1 MSVKDTVKALDV
13 LESINISDSSVFSI
27 KLNADY
33 FTISVSVVF
42 SEALLKMG
50 ITDSYAQ
57 LDFIFRDID
66 HLSFNF
72 KKSVFP
78 KTVSFGEDSDAVDL
92 ADFSDSGLH
101 VQRSWLPSGVDNIS
115 QGIHSA
121 QIQLSYGSIDIAFS
135 ILEVENTT
143 SQ

>member
-1 MSVKDTVKALDV
+1 MSIKDTVKALDV
-13 LESINISDSSVFSI
+13 LDSINISDSSVSSI
-27 KLNADY
+27 QINADC
-33 FTISVSVVF
+33 FTMSVSVIF

-50 ITDSYAQ
+50 VTENYAQ

-66 HLSFNF
+66 HLSINF

-92 ADFSDSGLH
+92 ADFSDLGLH
-101 VQRSWLPSGVDNIS
+101 VQRSRLRSGVDNIN

-121 QIQLSYGSIDIAFS
+121 KIQLSYGSIDIAFS
-135 ILEVENTT
+135 SLEVQNTT
-143 SQ
+143 